1 MHELLIRLSFLFKR
15 IETQIFLGWI
25 LAVHLFVI
33 LMLPSLPAATE
44 KLSQYSLSQ
53 RFIKV
58 WVTSAD
64 TFHYM
69 NVAQK
74 GYGEVSAVFFPLW
87 PLLVR
92 LTGVNDIV
100 AILLASG
107 LTLGFLFLFVRLI
120 KSWHIDIPTEKVILI
135 FAAFPFSFMLLAPMS
150 EPLYLVLV
158 ALTILFTE
166 KKNYPLAAVCAA
178 LASATRMIGI
188 ILVLYILLKLWS
200 ERKSLIKRFW
210 WSIPVSG
217 LGLAVYSLY
226 LKIAYGD
233 FLLFYRQEQDWNRS
247 LSSASVQKSATEI
260 ITTLGQIG
268 GAYKPPPIVLL
279 HLGAVLLGAW
289 LLFKA
294 RKLLNFPLLSYCF
307 LSLFIPLMSGTFLG
321 MPRYLL
327 SAFPLF
333 IPLTQFL
340 VKHRFLFYMY
350 LLLSVM
356 LQGYLLIRFLN
367 YEMVA

>member
-1 MHELLIRLSFLFKR
+1 MHKLLIRCSFFGKR
-15 IETQIFLGWI
+15 IETQIFAGWF
-25 LAVHLFVI
+25 LAVHSFVI
-33 LMLPSLPAATE
+33 LMLPSLPAATAQ
-44 KLSQYSLSQ
+44 LSRYSLSE

-69 NVAQK
+69 NVAQR

-92 LTGVNDIV
+92 ATGAHDII

-107 LTLGFLFLFVRLI
+107 LTLGFLFLFTQLC
-120 KSWHIDIPTEKVILI
+120 KLWQKELPPEKIILTYI
-135 FAAFPFSFMLLAPMS
+135 AFPFSFMLLAPMS

-158 ALTILFTE
+158 GLTFLSAE
-166 KKNYPLAAVCAA
+166 KKNYPLATLFAA

-188 ILVLYILLKLWS
+188 VLVVYLVLKLLS
-200 ERKSLIKRFW
+200 EKRMLIKQFW
-210 WSIPVSG
+210 WSLPVSS
-217 LGLAVYSLY
+217 LGLVMYGLY
-226 LKIAYGD
+226 LKLSFGD
-233 FLLFYRQEQDWNRS
+233 FLLFYRQEKDWNRS
-247 LSSASVQKSATEI
+247 LNLASVQKSISEI
-260 ITTLGQIG
+260 IATIQQIG
-268 GAYKPPPIVLL
+268 SVYKPPPIVLL
-279 HLGAVLLGAW
+279 HLAAVFLGAW

-294 RKLLNFPLLSYCF
+294 RKLLGLPLLSYCL
-307 LSLFIPLMSGTFLG
+307 LSLLIPLLSGTFLG

-333 IPLTQFL
+333 LPLTQML
-340 VKHRFLFYMY
+340 VKRRFLFYMY